1 MKKGLIIAI
10 IAVIGIAIGLEI
22 GMNKKGSNSINNIVK
37 SSINSGTSNNSSNNG
52 EVTSSG
58 SESSNN
64 GNTSLSSSSSSN
76 STSSSSEAKLNVG
89 LKNQAA
95 LSALAPQY
103 LQEFANIITQS
114 TAIGMKGYT
123 DVQMAEGNN
132 QIYNLW
138 NNELNKLYS
147 NIEENLTPQEL
158 SFMKNQQSEWNSYR
172 EGIINKMWGES
183 LGSMKGLL
191 IWSKNALITQE
202 RCYYLFF
209 YYLDNNNNNLDL
221 SKLLPNLSDLKEEYP
236 SMNPVLNMNS
246 SLAKFNEIQQ
256 QANTL
261 ISNSKTNSELVD
273 AYNNINN
280 MWINEIDNVYQNE
293 ITACGNSI
301 YQLNITRNTEEKW
314 VDFKS
319 NELNLAKNYYNSSDI
334 GSIASNKVSIAL
346 TKARV
351 FYLLSSYIQTVNT
364 KIQGE

>member
-1 MKKGLIIAI
+1 MKKGLLIAI

-22 GMNKKGSNSINNIVK
+22 GIDKKGNNSINNIVK
-37 SSINSGTSNNSSNNG
+37 SSINSGSS
-52 EVTSSG
+52 
-58 SESSNN
+58 
-64 GNTSLSSSSSSN
+64 SSSSSSN
-76 STSSSSEAKLNVG
+76 STSSSSETKLNVG
-89 LKNQAA
+89 LKNQAT

-103 LQEFANIITQS
+103 LNEFANIIAQS
-114 TAIGMKGYT
+114 AAIGIKGYT
-123 DVQMAEGNN
+123 DSQMAEENN

-158 SFMKNQQSEWNSYR
+158 SFMKNQESEWNNYR
-172 EGIINKMWGES
+172 EDIINKMWGES

-191 IWSKNALITQE
+191 IWGKNASITQE

-209 YYLDNNNNNLDL
+209 YYLDNDNTNLDL
-221 SKLLPNLSDLKEEYP
+221 NKLLPNLSDLREEYP

-280 MWINEIDNVYQNE
+280 MWINEIDDVYQNE

-301 YQLNITRNTEEKW
+301 YALNITRNTEEKW
-314 VDFKS
+314 VNFKS
-319 NELNLAKNYYNSSDI
+319 NELNLAQNYYNSSDME
-334 GSIASNKVSIAL
+334 SIASNKVSIAL
-346 TKARV
+346 TKAKV
-351 FYLLSSYIQTVNT
+351 FYLLNDYIETINT
-364 KIQGE
+364 NLQAEQMGNQLSNN